1 MRLVRDLGRR
11 KLRSGLT
18 ITGIAIGIMALVVFG
33 SMANKMNA
41 LISGGSK
48 YYQDKAI
55 VSVGSMFS
63 GTIQPLALAD
73 LDRIRGVEGVAAAT
87 PSVEML
93 LSADGTAASMGTPEM
108 ITGSIPGGD
117 KGLETFKIELSSGR
131 DLTTA
136 DATSKVTVLGAD
148 LARRL
153 NAKVGD
159 TVTLRDVKFTV
170 VGIWAPTLTAPDKD
184 AYVPI
189 AAAQDLFVKSL
200 PPLIQTKIT
209 ASEIATSIT
218 VYPVKGTDPE
228 VLKTRLTALLGK
240 DYTVMTGKDF
250 DALLGTF
257 SAIFTLVLTGVAML
271 SLLVGGLSTINTMAM
286 AVAERT
292 REIGIKRAIGA
303 SRWRIRGEIVFEASA
318 IGLISGL
325 IGLGIGAAMT
335 IIFNDLGRESGN
347 VLFDLTFG
355 TAATALIFATVL
367 GGIAGFVPA
376 WHASRLDPVTA
387 LRYE

>member
-41 LISGGSK
+41 LIGGGSK
-48 YYQDKAI
+48 YYADK
-55 VSVGSMFS
+55 VTVTVGSMYS
-63 GTIQPLALAD
+63 GSIQPLSLSD
-73 LDRIRGVEGVAAAT
+73 VDKIRNVEGVAAAT
-87 PSVEML
+87 PTIDMML
-93 LSADGTAASMGTPEM
+93 SDEGGATMGTPEM
-108 ITGSIPGGD
+108 ISGGIPNGD
-117 KGLETFKIELSSGR
+117 KGLETYKIELAQGR
-131 DLTTA
+131 DLTAA
-136 DATSKVTVLGAD
+136 DATSKVTVLGSD
-148 LARRL
+148 LARKL
-153 NAKVGD
+153 NANTGD
-159 TVTLRDVKFTV
+159 TVTLRGVKFTV
-170 VGIWAPTLTAPDKD
+170 VGVWAPTLTAPDKD
-184 AYVPI
+184 AYVPM
-189 AAAQDLFVKSL
+189 AAAQELFVKSL
-200 PPLIQTKIT
+200 PPIIQSKIT
-209 ASEIATSIT
+209 ASEIATGVT
-218 VYPVKGTDPE
+218 VYPAKGVDPE
-228 VLKTRLTALLGK
+228 TIKTHLKDLLGSS
-240 DYTVMTGKDF
+240 YTVMTGKDF
-250 DALLGTF
+250 DAMLGSF

-303 SRWRIRGEIVFEASA
+303 SRWRIRREIVFEASA

-335 IIFNDLGRESGN
+335 MVFNDLGRASGN
-347 VLFDLTFG
+347 VLFDLTIG